1 MRVALALHDYS
12 KFMQDI
18 IRGQARRITTP
29 SVSKRHRSTAPPH
42 RRLLYETPHYDIWP
56 CAATLLLPRTS
67 FMCAFIFALSALV
80 LYQFSRI
87 IICLGIRS
95 KRAGNFSLMTAG
107 PAGAGRGRVII
118 LPTIRPDHSLAN
130 RPHILA
136 KINCSRISSITVS
149 SLVTVVS
156 SAYDVLFQTQWIP
169 QAVQLR

>member
-12 KFMQDI
+12 RFMQDI
-18 IRGQARRITTP
+18 IRGQRLRITTP
-29 SVSKRHRSTAPPH
+29 SVSKRHRFTAAP
-42 RRLLYETPHYDIWP
+42 R
-56 CAATLLLPRTS
+56 AAAS
-67 FMCAFIFALSALV
+67 FMKPLTMIYCRVPRRYCSLEHPSCAVTFALSELA

-87 IICLGIRS
+87 IICFGIRS

-107 PAGAGRGRVII
+107 SAGAGRGRVII

-156 SAYDVLFQTQWIP
+156 SAYDVLFEAQWNP
-169 QAVQLR
+169 

>member
-1 MRVALALHDYS
+1 MLVALALHDYS

-18 IRGQARRITTP
+18 IRGQRRRITTP
-29 SVSKRHRSTAPPH
+29 SVSKRHRSTAAPGAFMKPLTMIYGRVP
-42 RRLLYETPHYDIWP
+42 RRYCSLEHPSS
-56 CAATLLLPRTS
+56 R
-67 FMCAFIFALSALV
+67 CAFTFALSALE
-80 LYQFSRI
+80 LYQFRRI
-87 IICLGIRS
+87 IICFGIRS

-156 SAYDVLFQTQWIP
+156 SAYDVLFEAQWNP
-169 QAVQLR
+169 QAAQLR

>member
-1 MRVALALHDYS
+1 MKPLTMIYGRVP
-12 KFMQDI
+12 
-18 IRGQARRITTP
+18 RRYC
-29 SVSKRHRSTAPPH
+29 SLEHLS
-42 RRLLYETPHYDIWP
+42 
-56 CAATLLLPRTS
+56 CAHLFLRYQH
-67 FMCAFIFALSALV
+67 LV

-87 IICLGIRS
+87 IICLSIRS

-107 PAGAGRGRVII
+107 PVGAGRGRVII

-156 SAYDVLFQTQWIP
+156 SAYDVLFQAQWIS
-169 QAVQLR
+169 QAA